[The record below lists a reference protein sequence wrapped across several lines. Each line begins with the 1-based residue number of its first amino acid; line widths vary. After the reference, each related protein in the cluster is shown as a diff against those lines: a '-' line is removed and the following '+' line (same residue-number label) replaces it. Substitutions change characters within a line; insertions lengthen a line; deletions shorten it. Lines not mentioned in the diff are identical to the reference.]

1 MDKCIFCQIA
11 RHNIPADI
19 VSENDEVMAF
29 ADINP
34 ATKGHILVIPKTH
47 STNLFDIEETLLS
60 KVICLAKRIA
70 KIMPEVLGCSGV
82 NLFHS
87 AGKIAWQEVMH
98 FHLHIVP
105 RYSKEELRRP
115 FVSTSTN
122 KDKLKEI
129 AFALAKKLNGKDIG
143 KKRREI

>member
-1 MDKCIFCQIA
+1 MDECIFCKIA
-11 RHNIPADI
+11 SHSIPAYV

-34 ATKGHILVIPKTH
+34 ATKGHILVIPKSH
-47 STNLFDIEETLLS
+47 ATNLFDIEEASFIKVLS
-60 KVICLAKRIA
+60 LAKRIA
-70 KIMPEVLGCSGV
+70 RVMPEVLGCSGI

-105 RYSKEELRRP
+105 RYRREELQRP
-115 FVSTSTN
+115 FVSTPAN
-122 KDKLKEI
+122 KTELKEI
-129 AFALAKKLNGKDIG
+129 ALRLSRKISNK
-143 KKRREI
+143 